1 MRTEIRMEDFRKINS
16 ARFPYFRFR
25 DLFVI
30 KFVLRHATQILL
42 VSTVALVILGSVV
55 TEA

>member
-1 MRTEIRMEDFRKINS
+1 MEDFRKINP
-16 ARFPYFRFR
+16 ARFLYSRFR

-42 VSTVALVILGSVV
+42 VSTVALVMLESVA